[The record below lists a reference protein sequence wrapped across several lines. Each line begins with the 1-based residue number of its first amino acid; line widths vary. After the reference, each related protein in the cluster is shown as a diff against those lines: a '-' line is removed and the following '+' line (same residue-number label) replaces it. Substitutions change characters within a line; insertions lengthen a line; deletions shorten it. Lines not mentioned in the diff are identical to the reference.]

1 MAGIVECMPSSHK
14 TSQHGTCTGID
25 PEIGIY
31 GVGDND
37 DGIVSDS
44 HRSFIP
50 DKDASHIRSRIRR
63 RRNKKNSVFVAT
75 ENETNS
81 TTATPHRPVDFVCS
95 QFPTS
100 TNNTTGV
107 TCGAMNPFS
116 NDVPYNSAGLSLA
129 YSIDTIPGAFYL
141 SPNTKRRK
149 RPPLLPS
156 INSSSPIPSTNNK
169 ITTLT
174 NNNSSNHN
182 HKSTVQRRLTS
193 SNISIPTSTRRGS
206 FRSASPG
213 VERFN
218 YAKALL
224 RSDHELE
231 KLSRKI
237 RAEIN
242 ESELFELAIAAEK
255 AAARGV
261 DNFSGRA
268 STFGEEVHVQ
278 QQQQEDVSSIKPSRD
293 STNLTNKKAII
304 PVCIDDSKVK
314 SGDNTNTILS
324 STSSSVADIIDRPRR
339 SILNEG
345 VSSEGIDGSSATGI
359 GCAIGFSEQSLLEQA
374 RATATAAVVVVATP
388 TVQLPTSTQHQQPS
402 RRSMGIESLRN
413 VNEVIPHWKEL
424 HSHMRTHFYRE
435 NINTDVLV
443 FRETKSSSVQ
453 PASFSTTDKYNPSST
468 SSTNQKKC
476 NSNTTTTKQRGP
488 KSFFDNIA
496 GMRLLPDFQAKKL
509 TAHAG
514 SIDNNDTEEVDAVPR
529 TEPVASS
536 SPKHLFGTT
545 LSSHLSPKKEPPSSS
560 IRPAPLGWTHPNT
573 YYRESPLRGLSLTS
587 ENNDYQHDLPSS
599 LTARLPR
606 GPESFDLDSFQVT
619 DNLGTSPPRRDRMGH
634 FRSTSSILDYSYH
647 DSVNEDIYSNNNKGI
662 PKSPSESRHWS
673 PESKSILSTP
683 EGTGGSSI
691 SLIDC
696 ESTCST
702 SPLHESSIENY
713 MYESY
718 PRLPGPSLLTSPS
731 TPINNVI
738 PRRKESGFST
748 PAHLRM
754 IKRLHIS
761 VSEEKQAN
769 KSQGSVEQTKSDISQ
784 QLRHQQLGNQDDA
797 CTATP
802 ATTVYSHFEPNS
814 IVDYSPARPSDLPT
828 APSLQDVETRYL
840 ALPTIQSSKSENNL
854 QKLSRKF
861 VHRKYDTR
869 WLNSSRS
876 HIDSPTTPTDS
887 SSKIVLKKN
896 EDSADFIFETP
907 TSVADPVSE
916 SVKYTE
922 DENSCPDDT
931 EKISYSSKFIS
942 CGDSSRYLS
951 LDTSTVEPIQ
961 NMQQSNEAHR
971 NLSKYSLAKTQF
983 EGTFE
988 EKKVCDDATSNVDLT
1003 SQHDKDEA
1011 PSFPILRSHHNVL
1024 DLCSGG
1030 GNDDKKMEDDH
1041 HLMKLPRLE
1050 KLRDV
1055 RAIPVNEGNIL
1066 LPPSI
1071 DRKDTRELIVKMKI
1085 CEKDSSILTS
1095 KIVVDPNDYA
1105 GFDSSKSI
1113 HRDHKLMER
1122 HIVVDRNSF
1131 DTTSVCHSLPPT
1143 DANFKAAVQG
1153 VFSHTSLGSPR
1164 NKFQLKDWQNEGD
1177 NKEFL
1182 SNYFYCAKTEQINKE
1197 QQAAANEVY
1206 FEGLTSSATFG
1217 DGLACAEPCNGHDSP
1232 CFLFGIDTMC
1242 GGLMHFLP
1250 KDVDS
1255 CKLMKQRRERSDGG
1269 FSRVAARERS
1279 ASFSMGKPLQDRRHS
1294 LHSGLDLYQRQN
1306 EESWLD
1312 MFQRAASDRFN
1323 FQFQS
1328 SDNELEKSIHP
1339 FDPPCLSRKVR
1350 ANGETKYTQVS

>member
-1 MAGIVECMPSSHK
+1 MAGIVECMPSSHR
-14 TSQHGTCTGID
+14 TSQHASCTGID

-37 DGIVSDS
+37 DGIVTDS

-63 RRNKKNSVFVAT
+63 RRHKKKNRKNSVFVAT

-81 TTATPHRPVDFVCS
+81 TTATPRRPVDFVCS
-95 QFPTS
+95 QLPTS
-100 TNNTTGV
+100 TNNTTDV

-129 YSIDTIPGAFYL
+129 YSIDTIPGALYL

-156 INSSSPIPSTNNK
+156 INSFSPTPPTNNK
-169 ITTLT
+169 TTTPT
-174 NNNSSNHN
+174 NNKNKNNNNNNYN
-182 HKSTVQRRLTS
+182 HKYTVQRRLTS
-193 SNISIPTSTRRGS
+193 SNISIPTSTRRGG

-242 ESELFELAIAAEK
+242 ESELFELAVAAEK

-278 QQQQEDVSSIKPSRD
+278 QKDSSSIIPSRD
-293 STNLTNKKAII
+293 NTNLTNKNATI
-304 PVCIDDSKVK
+304 PICIDDLKVK
-314 SGDNTNTILS
+314 
-324 STSSSVADIIDRPRR
+324 SSVADIIDRPRR
-339 SILNEG
+339 SISILNEG
-345 VSSEGIDGSSATGI
+345 VSSESIDGSSVTGT
-359 GCAIGFSEQSLLEQA
+359 GSAVGFSEQSLLEQA
-374 RATATAAVVVVATP
+374 RATANAAVVVVATP
-388 TVQLPTSTQHQQPS
+388 TVQIPTSTQHQHQQPS

-443 FRETKSSSVQ
+443 FCETKSSSVQ

-476 NSNTTTTKQRGP
+476 NTTTTTTTTTKQP
-488 KSFFDNIA
+488 TSFFDNIA
-496 GMRLLPDFQAKKL
+496 GMRLLPDFRAKKL
-509 TAHAG
+509 AAHAG
-514 SIDNNDTEEVDAVPR
+514 SMYNNDTEEVDAVPR

-560 IRPAPLGWTHPNT
+560 IRPAPPGWTHPNT
-573 YYRESPLRGLSLTS
+573 YYRESPLRGLSLTF
-587 ENNDYQHDLPSS
+587 ENDDYRHDQPSS

-606 GPESFDLDSFQVT
+606 GPESFDLDSLQVT

-647 DSVNEDIYSNNNKGI
+647 DSVNEDIYSNNKKGI
-662 PKSPSESRHWS
+662 PKSPSDSRLKS

-718 PRLPGPSLLTSPS
+718 PRLPGTSLLTSPS

-769 KSQGSVEQTKSDISQ
+769 KSQCSVEQAKSDISQ
-784 QLRHQQLGNQDDA
+784 QLRHQQLRHQDDA

-802 ATTVYSHFEPNS
+802 ATTFYSYFEPNS
-814 IVDYSPARPSDLPT
+814 IVDYSPARPTYLPT
-828 APSLQDVETRYL
+828 APSLQDAETRYL
-840 ALPTIQSSKSENNL
+840 ALPTIQSSKSENDL

-869 WLNSSRS
+869 WLNSSKS

-896 EDSADFIFETP
+896 KDSADFIFETP
-907 TSVADPVSE
+907 TSVANPVLE
-916 SVKYTE
+916 SAKHAE
-922 DENSCPDDT
+922 DENSFADDT
-931 EKISYSSKFIS
+931 DKISYSSKFIS

-951 LDTSTVEPIQ
+951 LDTSTVEPIH
-961 NMQQSNEAHR
+961 NMQQSTEAHR
-971 NLSKYSLAKTQF
+971 NLKKYSVAKTQF

-988 EKKVCDDATSNVDLT
+988 EKKECDDVISNVDLT

-1024 DLCSGG
+1024 DLCSDGG
-1030 GNDDKKMEDDH
+1030 SGDKQMEDDH
-1041 HLMKLPRLE
+1041 HLMKPPRLE
-1050 KLRDV
+1050 KLRDE
-1055 RAIPVNEGNIL
+1055 RATPVNEGNI

-1071 DRKDTRELIVKMKI
+1071 DRKDTRELIEKMKI
-1085 CEKDSSILTS
+1085 CEKDSSIFTS
-1095 KIVVDPNDYA
+1095 KIVVEPKDCA
-1105 GFDSSKSI
+1105 GFDTSKSI

-1122 HIVVDRNSF
+1122 HTGVDGNSF
-1131 DTTSVCHSLPPT
+1131 DTSSVCHSLPPT

-1153 VFSHTSLGSPR
+1153 VFSHISLGSPR
-1164 NKFQLKDWQNEGD
+1164 NKIKLKDWQNVGD

-1206 FEGLTSSATFG
+1206 FEGLTSSATFS

-1255 CKLMKQRRERSDGG
+1255 CTLTKQRRERSDGG
-1269 FSRVAARERS
+1269 FPRVAARERS
-1279 ASFSMGKPLQDRRHS
+1279 ASFSMGIPLQDRRHT

-1328 SDNELEKSIHP
+1328 SDSELEKSKHP

>member
-1 MAGIVECMPSSHK
+1 MAGIVECMPSSHR
-14 TSQHGTCTGID
+14 TSQHATCTA
-25 PEIGIY
+25 
-31 GVGDND
+31 GDND
-37 DGIVSDS
+37 DGIVTDS

-50 DKDASHIRSRIRR
+50 DKDAPHIRSRIRR
-63 RRNKKNSVFVAT
+63 RRNKKKNKKNSVFVAT

-81 TTATPHRPVDFVCS
+81 TTATPRRPVDFVCS

-100 TNNTTGV
+100 TNNTTDV

-156 INSSSPIPSTNNK
+156 IYSSPSIPSTNNK
-169 ITTLT
+169 IATST

-182 HKSTVQRRLTS
+182 QKSTVQRRLTS
-193 SNISIPTSTRRGS
+193 SNISIPISTRRGS

-255 AAARGV
+255 AAACGV

-268 STFGEEVHVQ
+268 STFGEEVHVHVQ
-278 QQQQEDVSSIKPSRD
+278 QQQQQYVSSIIPSRD
-293 STNLTNKKAII
+293 NTNLTNKEAII
-304 PVCIDDSKVK
+304 PACIDDSKVK
-314 SGDNTNTILS
+314 SGDSTNTILS
-324 STSSSVADIIDRPRR
+324 STSSSVAGIIDRPRR

-345 VSSEGIDGSSATGI
+345 VSSEGIDGSSATDI
-359 GCAIGFSEQSLLEQA
+359 GCAIGLSEQSLLEQA

-435 NINTDVLV
+435 NINTDVLG

-468 SSTNQKKC
+468 SSTNQNKR
-476 NSNTTTTKQRGP
+476 NNNTTSTKQRGP

-509 TAHAG
+509 AGHAG
-514 SIDNNDTEEVDAVPR
+514 SIDNNDTEEVDAVPK

-545 LSSHLSPKKEPPSSS
+545 LSSHLSPKKEPRSSS
-560 IRPAPLGWTHPNT
+560 IRSAPPGWSNSST
-573 YYRESPLRGLSLTS
+573 YYRGSPLKGLSLTS

-606 GPESFDLDSFQVT
+606 GPESFDLDSLQER

-634 FRSTSSILDYSYH
+634 FRSTSSILDCSYH
-647 DSVNEDIYSNNNKGI
+647 DSANEDIYSNNNKGI
-662 PKSPSESRHWS
+662 PKSPSDSRHRS

-683 EGTGGSSI
+683 EGTGGSSR

-696 ESTCST
+696 ELKCST

-713 MYESY
+713 MYEPY

-769 KSQGSVEQTKSDISQ
+769 KSQCSLEQTKSDISK
-784 QLRHQQLGNQDDA
+784 QLRHQHSRNQDDA

-814 IVDYSPARPSDLPT
+814 IVDYSPVRPSDLPT

-840 ALPTIQSSKSENNL
+840 ALPTIQSSKSENDL
-854 QKLSRKF
+854 QKLSRKD

-942 CGDSSRYLS
+942 CGDSPRYLS
-951 LDTSTVEPIQ
+951 LDSSTVEPIQ
-961 NMQQSNEAHR
+961 NMQQSTEAHG
-971 NLSKYSLAKTQF
+971 NLRKYSLTRTQF
-983 EGTFE
+983 GGTFVE
-988 EKKVCDDATSNVDLT
+988 EKICDDVTSNVDLT

-1024 DLCSGG
+1024 DLCSDE
-1030 GNDDKKMEDDH
+1030 GNDDKQMEDDH
-1041 HLMKLPRLE
+1041 HLMKPLRLE
-1050 KLRDV
+1050 KLRDE

-1071 DRKDTRELIVKMKI
+1071 DRKDTRELIEKMKI

-1095 KIVVDPNDYA
+1095 KIVVEPKDYA
-1105 GFDSSKSI
+1105 GFHSSQSI

-1122 HIVVDRNSF
+1122 HTAVDGNNF

-1143 DANFKAAVQG
+1143 DSNFKAVVQG
-1153 VFSHTSLGSPR
+1153 VFSHISLGSPR
-1164 NKFQLKDWQNEGD
+1164 NKIQLKDWQNEGE

-1197 QQAAANEVY
+1197 QQAAANEIY

-1255 CKLMKQRRERSDGG
+1255 CTLTKQRRERSDGG
-1269 FSRVAARERS
+1269 FPRVAARQRS
-1279 ASFSMGKPLQDRRHS
+1279 ASFSMGKPLQERRHS
-1294 LHSGLDLYQRQN
+1294 LHSGLDLYQRRN

-1323 FQFQS
+1323 FQFHS

-1350 ANGETKYTQVS
+1350 ANRETKYAQVP